1 MNLRNKHKINLQRRA
16 IRAAMLLRS
25 H

>member
-1 MNLRNKHKINLQRRA
+1 MNLWNKHKINLPRRA
-16 IRAAMLLRS
+16 IRAAMLLQS